1 MINKTIND
9 NLPDEFFTQV
19 SLFLPQLNITLSSRR
34 NVSIL
39 DILNKNS
46 IAIYA
51 PCGGKGVC
59 AKCKIIVHG
68 DINELTHEEK
78 RTLPEEEIKAGI
90 RLACK
95 THIKSAAEVR
105 LLDTSL
111 ENHTK
116 ENIKDL
122 LRYKPNSRISKKLI
136 RPVEPTLE
144 NGLSILD
151 CILKELKITLVNNN
165 LLKKISNCDITS
177 QVTATL
183 HNNTLIDI
191 DSDDTVNKK
200 YGVAIDLGT
209 TTVACYL
216 IDLNSGRQLAVQS
229 IQNPQAGYGAD
240 VISRIHYSI
249 ENDASLNNLNA
260 CIIEGINSLIKQT
273 AKFAKINE
281 KYIYEC
287 VLVGNTAMNHLF
299 LGLNPKS
306 LSQIPFNPVIKD
318 SVHLDAENSGINTVN
333 ENAVITFLPNIGGFV
348 GSDTLGCVIAG
359 NLTGKSDKCRI
370 LIDLGTNGEIIFA
383 SPNGKY
389 ACSTAAGPAFE
400 GANISC
406 GMQAF
411 EGAINTVT
419 IDDDVIFTTIADK
432 PAKGICGSGL
442 IDLIAELHKNKLIGD
457 TGKITD
463 PEKVDNEKIKNRI
476 VVQGRKKH
484 IVLAYPNETAH
495 NEEVIITQKDV
506 REIQLAKAAIMAGI
520 KILLNIAG
528 YTTTD
533 VDEILLAG
541 AFGNFINKENALL
554 ISLFPNISLEK
565 VKSLGNAAGEG
576 AKLYLCSKT
585 ITKDKLN
592 DYLTE
597 IRHVEISTHP
607 DFQNEFVDGMCF

>member
-1 MINKTIND
+1 
-9 NLPDEFFTQV
+9 
-19 SLFLPQLNITLSSRR
+19 
-34 NVSIL
+34 
-39 DILNKNS
+39 
-46 IAIYA
+46 
-51 PCGGKGVC
+51 
-59 AKCKIIVHG
+59 
-68 DINELTHEEK
+68 
-78 RTLPEEEIKAGI
+78 
-90 RLACK
+90 
-95 THIKSAAEVR
+95 
-105 LLDTSL
+105 
-111 ENHTK
+111 
-116 ENIKDL
+116 
-122 LRYKPNSRISKKLI
+122 
-136 RPVEPTLE
+136 
-144 NGLSILD
+144 
-151 CILKELKITLVNNN
+151 
-165 LLKKISNCDITS
+165 
-177 QVTATL
+177 
-183 HNNTLIDI
+183 
-191 DSDDTVNKK
+191 
-200 YGVAIDLGT
+200 
-209 TTVACYL
+209 
-216 IDLNSGRQLAVQS
+216 
-229 IQNPQAGYGAD
+229 
-240 VISRIHYSI
+240 
-249 ENDASLNNLNA
+249 
-260 CIIEGINSLIKQT
+260 
-273 AKFAKINE
+273 
-281 KYIYEC
+281 
-287 VLVGNTAMNHLF
+287 MNHLF

-528 YTTTD
+528 YTTND
-533 VDEILLAG
+533 IDEILLAG